1 MNIWAQSPDSEDTCQ
16 RPKSCG
22 GSRVSR
28 GRGSGSPKRQKPRH
42 PEGSACASVQ
52 PRIPP
57 QVCACA
63 PTPTH
68 ACRCTSHMHVCT
80 ATYMHTPHACTV
92 HHGRTCVLCAC
103 HMHCAHTSH
112 TPPVCTC
119 SCAAMHMR
127 VSQPPERQAFLALR
141 SLITRA
147 CQRLHGGGGGGLH
160 EDQIFPTPAG
170 GLQGSSGVWGAP
182 EGPGLPHTRGVGW
195 GEGGGTGMPRV
206 PDVLPSILAQEPRF
220 PGSCK
225 PDTDLVM
232 NRGVQYL
239 LLHKTTRQATND
251 CRRVALVSTPSL
263 LAGPPPTR
271 PAPQG
276 LCRALTADG
285 AVDEARAVLV
295 GAL

>member
-1 MNIWAQSPDSEDTCQ
+1 MRLCSP
-16 RPKSCG
+16 
-22 GSRVSR
+22 
-28 GRGSGSPKRQKPRH
+28 GSPPRSVHVH
-42 PEGSACASVQ
+42 PHPHTRVGAHPTCMCALPHTCTRHMRAQYTMGTRVCCVRVTCTAHIRHIHHPCAHAAVQ
-52 PRIPP
+52 P
-57 QVCACA
+57 C
-63 PTPTH
+63 
-68 ACRCTSHMHVCT
+68 
-80 ATYMHTPHACTV
+80 
-92 HHGRTCVLCAC
+92 TCVFPSPLSARL
-103 HMHCAHTSH
+103 SL
-112 TPPVCTC
+112 P
-119 SCAAMHMR
+119 CAASSPGL
-127 VSQPPERQAFLALR
+127 VSVCMEA
-141 SLITRA
+141 
-147 CQRLHGGGGGGLH
+147 GGGGSMRTRSSPHPLGGYRGVQGCGGLQK
-160 EDQIFPTPAG
+160 DQVFPTPAG
-170 GLQGSSGVWGAP
+170 WG
-182 EGPGLPHTRGVGW
+182 
-195 GEGGGTGMPRV
+195 GEGGRTGMPRV

-251 CRRVALVSTPSL
+251 CRRAALVSTPSL

>member
-1 MNIWAQSPDSEDTCQ
+1 MGTRVCCVRVTCTAHI
-16 RPKSCG
+16 
-22 GSRVSR
+22 
-28 GRGSGSPKRQKPRH
+28 RH
-42 PEGSACASVQ
+42 IHHPCAHAAVQ
-52 PRIPP
+52 P
-57 QVCACA
+57 C
-63 PTPTH
+63 
-68 ACRCTSHMHVCT
+68 
-80 ATYMHTPHACTV
+80 
-92 HHGRTCVLCAC
+92 TCVFPSPLSARL
-103 HMHCAHTSH
+103 SL
-112 TPPVCTC
+112 P
-119 SCAAMHMR
+119 CAASSPGL
-127 VSQPPERQAFLALR
+127 VSVCMEA
-141 SLITRA
+141 
-147 CQRLHGGGGGGLH
+147 GGGLH

-251 CRRVALVSTPSL
+251 CRRAALVSTPSL